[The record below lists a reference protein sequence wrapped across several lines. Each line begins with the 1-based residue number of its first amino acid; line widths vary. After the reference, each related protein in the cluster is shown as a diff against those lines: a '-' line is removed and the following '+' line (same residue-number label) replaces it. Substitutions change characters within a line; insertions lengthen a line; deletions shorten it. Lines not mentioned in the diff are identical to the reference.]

1 MAKYSSFKQKARFGM
16 RTGLFENKSKNIDA
30 RPLWVKLLDY
40 FPLSIPWFFV
50 LFALLI
56 VFIPTWSYFFYLFS
70 CGFVVVAIGSQF
82 QFMLHEPVLLK
93 KKLEMRLYDDKGQKV
108 KTDDY
113 AFMLIGYDLLFGRQL
128 WLSVDRETRMTMI
141 SGTTGSGKTVTQN
154 AQIFQAAL
162 QGHFPAG
169 APVLQLDGKGS
180 VEGGFDFIFYYVR
193 AGRLHDIRVLNFNT
207 GGVTQDI
214 FGMLDV
220 EFTSHK
226 FNPFSMLNKEESR
239 GLVMSYGRSSEGGNS
254 EFFRDRAS
262 TMLAGI
268 FAPLT
273 YKRDVFGEPLDSS
286 VILRFTE
293 LRNMFKLAIDK
304 TLPVDVIRPLREYLK
319 TLNGVTDSDFSKAN
333 VEEIEINTKA
343 EEQHT
348 YNRSMLSKTLAE
360 MTDTLGHIFCSKG
373 SDINLR
379 NAIQHGQ
386 AVLVFL
392 PTIEKEPDAMSELGR
407 MMVGSLRPALTPL
420 IGHKFQGTYQEAV
433 LSLPSNRI
441 VPFRIY
447 LDEVLNYYVKGIAN
461 FLSLLRSSMVAIT
474 LLGQSL
480 KGFEDAGLSE
490 ARQSQAN
497 LNNILAFSTQDV
509 FETLDWISKKLGKVY
524 ATRISQMRSSTW
536 GSWMNSDTA
545 SYHEEDLFTARDL
558 SGADAMEGIY
568 FYRSEVIPFKSATM
582 FKNIKRDG
590 LLREFY
596 LTWFAELPNPTAEDV
611 QSVKAIQGFLNG
623 VEDQSMTPID
633 TEQSSTIV
641 ADFAERVAMFR
652 DLADRSGSQ
661 YSSPLF
667 PFMFALTSD
676 RVAEQEHSF
685 ANELAALQS
694 KAKAKKALGQGDV
707 DDRFVIDLSKPSV
720 EIVENEQPS
729 AAQSPE
735 ASTDT
740 NDESNY
746 SERDGEEGSK
756 YSANSV
762 GVESNYSD
770 SHSDETLATGVAR
783 DTLATDT
790 APTGDDNVQVISSA
804 EVTPESM
811 MAHARELVGLGGEVD
826 SVLTVFDDDD
836 DASIFAANQ
845 PEQLSLY
852 ADAPEQH
859 GRHHDDHDITASS
872 PSATSS
878 DTNVVDSQSRRSKSL
893 AHMLRSTEPP
903 ASSEIAVGETAAKT
917 PSASSSTSKDES
929 DGATDSDTKA
939 SEDSSSSDDLIN
951 TRIDDLLK
959 EGSRVTQL
967 DFTEVSELVAAG
979 KSYYIDKPHLS
990 PMSHDDQKRFV
1001 SHVSHRI
1008 DESNQAVDDL
1018 MSDMFGD

>member
-1 MAKYSSFKQKARFGM
+1 MAKQSSFKEKARFGM

-40 FPLSIPWFFV
+40 FPLSIPWFFA
-50 LFALLI
+50 LFAFLI
-56 VFIPTWSYFFYLFS
+56 LFMPTWSYFFYLFS

-82 QFMLHEPVLLK
+82 QFMLHEPILLK

-169 APVLQLDGKGS
+169 APVLQIDGKGS

-304 TLPVDVIRPLREYLK
+304 AIPTDVIRPLREYLK
-319 TLNGVTDSDFSKAN
+319 TLNGVTDSDFSKAS
-333 VEEIEINTKA
+333 VDEIDINSKA

-386 AVLVFL
+386 VVLVFL

-407 MMVGSLRPALTPL
+407 MMVGSLRPALMPL
-420 IGHKFQGTYQEAV
+420 IGHKFQGTYQETV

-447 LDEVLNYYVKGIAN
+447 LDEVLNYYVRGIAN

-509 FETLDWISKKLGKVY
+509 FETLDWISKKLGKVH
-524 ATRISQMRSSTW
+524 ATRISQMRSSSW
-536 GSWMNSDTA
+536 GGWMNSDTA
-545 SYHEEDLFTARDL
+545 SYHEEELFTARDM

-568 FYRSEVIPFKSATM
+568 FYRSEVIPFRSATM
-582 FKNIKRDG
+582 FKDIKRDG
-590 LLREFY
+590 QLREFY

-623 VEDQSMTPID
+623 VEDQSMAPIGL
-633 TEQSSTIV
+633 EQSSTIV

-652 DLADRSGSQ
+652 DLAERSGSQ
-661 YSSPLF
+661 FSSPLF

-676 RVAEQEHSF
+676 RVADQERSF

-694 KAKAKKALGQGDV
+694 KANAKKALGQGDV

-720 EIVENEQPS
+720 EIVNNEPLKTTEES
-729 AAQSPE
+729 EVS
-735 ASTDT
+735 SDVV
-740 NDESNY
+740 DESIY
-746 SERDGEEGSK
+746 SASGVDSEGK
-756 YSANSV
+756 YSDT
-762 GVESNYSD
+762 YSQTAD
-770 SHSDETLATGVAR
+770 ISIPFSDAQVNDVSQQSAHSM
-783 DTLATDT
+783 
-790 APTGDDNVQVISSA
+790 QVVSSA

-811 MAHARELVGLGGEVD
+811 MTHARELVGLGDEVD
-826 SVLTVFDDDD
+826 SLLVVFDDDD
-836 DASIFAANQ
+836 DVGTLVPNQ
-845 PEQLSLY
+845 PQQLSF
-852 ADAPEQH
+852 
-859 GRHHDDHDITASS
+859 
-872 PSATSS
+872 TS
-878 DTNVVDSQSRRSKSL
+878 DVLAQQPNSQESVPPQQQSTVSL
-893 AHMLRSTEPP
+893 AHMLRSSAPP
-903 ASSEIAVGETAAKT
+903 AQNPIASGENVTQ
-917 PSASSSTSKDES
+917 ASSSSSTTSED
-929 DGATDSDTKA
+929 DSDSVNETEQDD
-939 SEDSSSSDDLIN
+939 SDRSSSADDLIN
-951 TRIDDLLK
+951 ARIDDLLK
-959 EGSRVTQL
+959 EGSKITQL
-967 DFTEVSELVAAG
+967 EFKEVSEQVAAG
-979 KSYYIDKPHLS
+979 KSHYISKPHLS
-990 PMSHDDQKRFV
+990 PMSPQDQEAFV
-1001 SHVSHRI
+1001 SQVSHRI
-1008 DESNQAVDDL
+1008 DESSQAVDDL
-1018 MSDMFGD
+1018 LADMFGDLDGH

>member
-1 MAKYSSFKQKARFGM
+1 MAKNSSFKEKARFGM

-40 FPLSIPWFFV
+40 FPLSIPWFFA

-56 VFIPTWSYFFYLFS
+56 VLIPTWSYFFYLFS

-93 KKLEMRLYDDKGQKV
+93 KNLQMRLYDEKGQKV

-214 FGMLDV
+214 YGMLDV

-304 TLPVDVIRPLREYLK
+304 VLPVDVIRPLREYLK

-447 LDEVLNYYVKGIAN
+447 LDEVLNYYVRGIAN

-545 SYHEEDLFTARDL
+545 SYHEEDLFTARDM

-582 FKNIKRDG
+582 FKDIKRDG
-590 LLREFY
+590 HLREFY
-596 LTWFAELPNPTAEDV
+596 LTWFAELPNPTTEDV
-611 QSVKAIQGFLNG
+611 QSVKAIQGFLSG
-623 VEDQSMTPID
+623 VEEQSMAPID
-633 TEQSSTIV
+633 TGLSSTIV
-641 ADFAERVAMFR
+641 ADFAERVNMFR
-652 DLADRSGSQ
+652 DLAERSGSQ

-667 PFMFALTSD
+667 PFMFALTSE
-676 RVAEQEHSF
+676 RVADQEHSF

-694 KAKAKKALGQGDV
+694 KAKVKKALGQGDV
-707 DDRFVIDLSKPSV
+707 DDRYVIDLSKPSV

-729 AAQSPE
+729 
-735 ASTDT
+735 T
-740 NDESNY
+740 NDVPETI
-746 SERDGEEGSK
+746 RGS
-756 YSANSV
+756 V
-762 GVESNYSD
+762 EESNYSD
-770 SHSDETLATGVAR
+770 NTTTEDSNYS
-783 DTLATDT
+783 ATDIQEANPSS
-790 APTGDDNVQVISSA
+790 APHESQVSDANQSGNDNVLVVSSA

-826 SVLTVFDDDD
+826 ALLTVFDDDD
-836 DASIFAANQ
+836 DVSIWPTSE

-852 ADAPEQH
+852 VNEQEQH
-859 GRHHDDHDITASS
+859 GHNNDSLSTTESAR
-872 PSATSS
+872 ATSS
-878 DTNVVDSQSRRSKSL
+878 SDVDVVESQPRRPTTL
-893 AHMLRSTEPP
+893 AHLLRSTEPP
-903 ASSEIAVGETAAKT
+903 ASSEN
-917 PSASSSTSKDES
+917 ASGRNVSSTSKS
-929 DGATDSDTKA
+929 SSAA
-939 SEDSSSSDDLIN
+939 SEDETHSAAKASKDASDESSSSDGLIN
-951 TRIDDLLK
+951 ARIDDLLK

-967 DFTEVSELVAAG
+967 DFTEVSEQVAAG

-990 PMSHDDQKRFV
+990 PMSPDEQELFV
-1001 SHVSHRI
+1001 AQVSHRI